1 MILKSTHFPN
11 EVVATRRGSPLII
24 GVKTAKK
31 LKVDFVDVE
40 FGADNSNNDKCVCLP
55 LLPSTTPI
63 YALN

>member
-11 EVVATRRGSPLII
+11 EMVATRRGSPLLI

-40 FGADNSNNDKCVCLP
+40 FGADNDKRKAFTLQKKVYGQSNSV
-55 LLPSTTPI
+55 LL
-63 YALN
+63 